1 LANRSRPY
9 HRANNQPHVIHHH
22 TVNTATFSR
31 RRLTVDAQQ
40 NQQQNIS
47 EIAQFLLKWDQEME
61 AIQRGLNGFAITA
74 RHDFINQRMQ
84 AVGDDKMLEL
94 MTLEAKKYAQNRA
107 SSSDTS
113 H

>member
-1 LANRSRPY
+1 M
-9 HRANNQPHVIHHH
+9 
-22 TVNTATFSR
+22 
-31 RRLTVDAQQ
+31 DAKP
-40 NQQQNIS
+40 NQQQNLS
-47 EIAQFLLKWDQEME
+47 EIAQFLAKWDQEME

-84 AVGDDKMLEL
+84 AIGDEKMIEL

>member
-1 LANRSRPY
+1 
-9 HRANNQPHVIHHH
+9 
-22 TVNTATFSR
+22 
-31 RRLTVDAQQ
+31 VDAQP
-40 NQQQNIS
+40 NQQQNLS
-47 EIAQFLLKWDQEME
+47 EIAQFLAKWDQEME

-84 AVGDDKMLEL
+84 AIGDEKMLEL
-94 MTLEAKKYAQNRA
+94 MTLEAKRHMQNRA